1 MLPQTS
7 VLGGGAGAH
16 SPVAE
21 LQPAELHAVAIA
33 QAPPTH
39 SYESAP
45 WHSWVPE
52 VQAWAELVLHMPSAA
67 LQPAD
72 PHELA
77 STHAS
82 LTHWYEFPPWHSS
95 ADPEHAGG

>member
-1 MLPQTS
+1 
-7 VLGGGAGAH
+7 
-16 SPVAE
+16 
-21 LQPAELHAVAIA
+21 
-33 QAPPTH
+33 
-39 SYESAP
+39 
-45 WHSWVPE
+45 VPE
-52 VQAWAELVLHMPSAA
+52 VQAWAELVLHMPSAALQPAEPHDDDSVHTPPLHEYDAAPWHSKAPDAQFCAGLQPPVPA